1 MTCTEAA
8 NRQSLRAS
16 NLEGTS
22 RCVGRS
28 RVEGLLHSRAN
39 GGQHWLVNAMG
50 RRRLDM
56 RDVPETRRPLADVA
70 AVAAFDPVGALCVLL
85 VVGRFWKVGLILLV
99 LIAAVM
105 MTAGFLTFWMKHW
118 DI

>member
-1 MTCTEAA
+1 M
-8 NRQSLRAS
+8 
-16 NLEGTS
+16 
-22 RCVGRS
+22 
-28 RVEGLLHSRAN
+28 
-39 GGQHWLVNAMG
+39 
-50 RRRLDM
+50 
-56 RDVPETRRPLADVA
+56 
-70 AVAAFDPVGALCVLL
+70 AAFDPVGALCVLL